1 MSAVLKL
8 ACILAFAWALP
19 IHTSAADDDHGV
31 RAVVV
36 SPRVEARAGNRQFV
50 LVYANRQLF
59 EDKQV
64 RLFGNL
70 PRVKYDRPR
79 LALFVEDYATG
90 LPTTGATVSAT
101 VNFLPQDMQEIAPG
115 VYVTEEIIL
124 GGGRNEIEVAYSMGA
139 ESGTLPLLLVVAGGA
154 SSGSAGSAAAVSTV
168 PPAAIPGWMFVAGG
182 LVVYAVAAG
191 LFMLRRARPDGAAA
205 DPAHH
210 A

>member
-8 ACILAFAWALP
+8 ACILAFALALP
-19 IHTSAADDDHGV
+19 TLASAAEHDQGV

-36 SPRVEARAGNRQFV
+36 SPRVEARVGGRQFV
-50 LVYANRQLF
+50 LVYASRQLF

-101 VNFLPQDMQEIAPG
+101 VNFLPHDMQEIAPG
-115 VYVTEEIIL
+115 VYVTEEVIL
-124 GGGRNEIEVAYSMGA
+124 GGGRNEIEVAYAMGA
-139 ESGTLPLLLVVAGGA
+139 ESGTLPLLLLVAGGA
-154 SSGSAGSAAAVSTV
+154 SSGMAGSATAVSTV
-168 PPAAIPGWMFVAGG
+168 PPAAIPGWMFLAGG

-191 LFMLRRARPDGAAA
+191 LFMLRRARADGAAA